1 MSLEAVSEEAL
12 TTMLHLVV
20 AVHHPLETA
29 PRLAL
34 NARGVGHGYQ
44 APRIW
49 CPAQVTGPVMTS
61 AQTRQTPLTIT
72 LHS

>member
-34 NARGVGHGYQ
+34 NARGGLAMVIRHPESG
-44 APRIW
+44 APR
-49 CPAQVTGPVMTS
+49 
-61 AQTRQTPLTIT
+61 R
-72 LHS
+72 